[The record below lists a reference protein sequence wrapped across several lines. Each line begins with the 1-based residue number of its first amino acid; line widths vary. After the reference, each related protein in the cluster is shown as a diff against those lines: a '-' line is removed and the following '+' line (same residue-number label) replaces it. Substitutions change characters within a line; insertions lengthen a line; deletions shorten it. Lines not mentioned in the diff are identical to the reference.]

1 MIRFAVIGT
10 NWITRQFVDA
20 AHETGKY
27 TLTAVYSRSLEQA
40 QHFASDY
47 PVEHLFT
54 SLEAL
59 AQSHDIDAVYI
70 ASPNSLHFSQ
80 SELFLRHKKH
90 VICEKPLAS
99 NLREVEAAIACAREN
114 GVVLFEAFK
123 TASLPN
129 FLLLQQSLP
138 KVGKVRKAFINYCQY
153 SSRYQR
159 YLDGENPNTFNP
171 AFSNGSI
178 MDIGFYCLASAVAL
192 WGEPHSVQATAS
204 LLDSGVDAHGVV
216 VLNYGDFSVT
226 LQHSKVSESVLPSE
240 IQGEDGSLVIE
251 KISEC
256 QKVSFVPR
264 GGKPQDLS
272 QPQHINTMLYEAE
285 RFASLVENNEVN
297 HPGIAIS
304 RITANLLTEIRR
316 QTGVIFPADSEAAA
330 DPVA

>member
-1 MIRFAVIGT
+1 MIRFAVVGT

-27 TLTAVYSRSLEQA
+27 KLTAIYSRSLEQA
-40 QHFASDY
+40 QAFANDY

-54 SLEAL
+54 SLDDL
-59 AQSHDIDAVYI
+59 AQSDAVDAVYI
-70 ASPNSLHFSQ
+70 ASPNSLHFPQ
-80 SELFLRHKKH
+80 THLFLTHKKH

-99 NLREVEAAIACAREN
+99 NIREAEAAIAAAKEN
-114 GVVLFEAFK
+114 QVVLFEAFK

-129 FLLLQQSLP
+129 FQLLQQSLS
-138 KVGKVRKAFINYCQY
+138 KVGRLHKAFINYCQY

-192 WGEPHSVQATAS
+192 WGEPRAVHASAS
-204 LLDSGVDAHGVV
+204 LLESGVDAQGTV
-216 VLNYGDFSVT
+216 VLSYPDFNVT
-226 LQHSKVSESVLPSE
+226 LHHSKVSDSTLPSE
-240 IQGEDGSLVIE
+240 IQGEAGALVIE

-256 QKVSFVPR
+256 QKVCFIPR
-264 GGKPQDLS
+264 GGKAQDLT

-285 RFASLVENNEVN
+285 EFARLVEANQVT
-297 HPGIAIS
+297 HPGLGVS
-304 RITANLLTEIRR
+304 RITAKLLSEIRR
-316 QTGVIFPADSEAAA
+316 QTGVVFPADSQPAA
-330 DPVA
+330 

>member
-27 TLTAVYSRSLEQA
+27 KLTAVYSRSLEQA
-40 QHFASDY
+40 QSFANDY

-54 SLEAL
+54 SLEAM
-59 AQSHDIDAVYI
+59 AQSDDVDAVYI
-70 ASPNSLHFSQ
+70 ASPNSLHFPQ
-80 SELFLRHKKH
+80 TELFLRHKKH

-99 NLREVEAAIACAREN
+99 NLREVEQAIAVAREN
-114 GVVLFEAFK
+114 QMVLFEAFK

-129 FLLLQQSLP
+129 FQLLQQTLP
-138 KVGKVRKAFINYCQY
+138 KLGQIRKAFINYCQY

-192 WGEPHSVQATAS
+192 WGEPKQVQASAS
-204 LLDSGVDAHGVV
+204 LLESGVDAHGVV
-216 VLNYGDFSVT
+216 VMDYGDFSVT
-226 LQHSKVSESVLPSE
+226 LQHSKVSDSTLPSE
-240 IQGEDGSLVIE
+240 IQGEAGALVIE

-256 QKVSFVPR
+256 QKLSFVPC
-264 GGKPQDLS
+264 GSKAQDLS

-285 RFASLVENNEVN
+285 EFARLVENNEVN
-297 HPGIAIS
+297 HPGLEVS
-304 RITANLLTEIRR
+304 RITAKVQTEIRR
-316 QTGVIFPADSEAAA
+316 QTGVVFPADAQAS
-330 DPVA
+330 